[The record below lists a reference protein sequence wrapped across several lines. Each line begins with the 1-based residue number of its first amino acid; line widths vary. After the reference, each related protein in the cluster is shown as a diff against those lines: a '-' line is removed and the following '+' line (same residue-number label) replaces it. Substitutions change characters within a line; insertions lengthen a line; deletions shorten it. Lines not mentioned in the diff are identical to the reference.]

1 MPEMKIRANEIEFI
15 ITMKRFKYSNCEIGR
30 KLGVT
35 EGAIRYRVKLLITT
49 VFQQCFTVIN

>member
-35 EGAIRYRVKLLITT
+35 EG
-49 VFQQCFTVIN
+49 C